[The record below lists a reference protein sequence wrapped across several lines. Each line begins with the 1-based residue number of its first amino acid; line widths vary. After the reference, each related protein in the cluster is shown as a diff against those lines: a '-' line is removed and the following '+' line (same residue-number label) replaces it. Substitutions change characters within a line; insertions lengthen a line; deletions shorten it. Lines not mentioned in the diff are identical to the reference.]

1 MAATEDKLAQLIFFL
16 EEERDKLQKVIDD
29 YLKEY
34 EYLMAHYHSRALWE
48 LKSQINTL
56 KRLDDISY
64 EEKMSSLRYIEHYKE
79 MSDDLPMPFAK
90 KHFDELY
97 AQEVDKLEKLNAA
110 PKQSVIDKEYI
121 LEELVRKLMANKIKG
136 LRLVLNSELKLHLKF
151 TYSNRS
157 LLVTLPYLKRHLDK
171 WTISEK
177 KLNSMKGLGFEI
189 AGNGTR
195 LIMVITGDKESIL
208 TDVKLM
214 LAKLFFETFFYRE
227 FENKCFFEFS
237 EKNSDTEH
245 T

>member
-64 EEKMSSLRYIEHYKE
+64 EEKRSSQRYIENFNAMIDE
-79 MSDDLPMPFAK
+79 LSMPFAK

-97 AQEVDKLEKLNAA
+97 AKEVDKLEKLNAV

-121 LEELVRKLMANKIKG
+121 LEDLVCKLMANKIKG

-151 TYSNRS
+151 IYSKRS
-157 LLVTLPYLKRHLDK
+157 LVVTLPYLKRNLDK

-177 KLNSMKGLGFEI
+177 KLNSMKGMGFEI
-189 AGNGTR
+189 AGNGSR
-195 LIMVITGDKESIL
+195 LVWTISGDKDDIL
-208 TDVKLM
+208 AAVKLM

-237 EKNSDTEH
+237 EKNPDNERA
-245 T
+245 